1 MVPLEAFS
9 VRDLRQR
16 SGDLLREAEEGR
28 LSVITKHGKPTI
40 LAVPFD
46 EKLLSL
52 GLHRALALHLVE
64 TRRVSLGQAARLTGM
79 PLIDFMEW
87 LGQAGVAVIDYPAED
102 LDAEVVLAL

>member
-64 TRRVSLGQAARLTGM
+64 TRRVSLGQAARLAGM

-87 LGQAGVAVIDYPAED
+87 VGQAGVAVIDYPAED
-102 LDAEVVLAL
+102 LEAEVARAL

>member
-64 TRRVSLGQAARLTGM
+64 TRRVSLGQAARLAGM

-87 LGQAGVAVIDYPAED
+87 VGQAGVAVIDYPAED
-102 LDAEVVLAL
+102 LEAEVPRAL